1 MNINKLVELIMSLLT
16 FHTTESKNSSKN
28 QPSVSPQV
36 DNSPKLREE
45 DGYFI
50 WNKGEVFKLS
60 DHFSTKEMN
69 CQCKYE
75 SCKEQRISKDLIQRI
90 ENIRIEADQPLIV
103 TSAFRCQKHQQD
115 IRNSGVST
123 VVAKKLSQH
132 ELGNAVDILP
142 KDKKD
147 IRGAFLFICE
157 KHFSAIGLS
166 NKFLHVDTRKE
177 KIQWEY

>member
-16 FHTTESKNSSKN
+16 FHTTASKNSSKS

-69 CQCKYE
+69 CQCNYE
-75 SCKEQRISKDLIQRI
+75 SCKEQRISKDLVSRL
-90 ENIRIEADQPLIV
+90 EKVRVEVGQPLIV
-103 TSAFRCQKHQQD
+103 TSAFRCHQKQED
-115 IRNSGVST
+115 IRASGEST
-123 VVAKKLSQH
+123 VVAKKSTH
-132 ELGNAVDILP
+132 ELGDAADVVP
-142 KDKKD
+142 KSGMNDK
-147 IRGAFLFICE
+147 A
-157 KHFSAIGLS
+157 SLS
-166 NKFLHVDTRKE
+166 
-177 KIQWEY
+177 